1 MANRRRARGRSASD
15 PAEKTPLTRESFRRA
30 LEIFAYMQPYRGYFV
45 LGLLALALST
55 GTTFGFFYFLKDL
68 IDPAVEQAAG
78 WERRLQEIALYLGI
92 ILVVQAFFSFLRI
105 YFFARVSERTLASI
119 RLALYRKLIS
129 LGVPFFEARRVGE
142 LTSRITA
149 DVGQLQDTLSGTL
162 AEFIRQVLTFLI
174 GLTVLFT
181 VSVKLAL
188 VMLATIPVTII
199 LAMVIGKRI
208 RGLSRAAQDALAEAN
223 VVVEETLQNVRT
235 VKAFANE
242 WFEIGRFDRHL
253 REVVRH
259 GLRAANARGFF
270 VVFLITAVFGGITVV
285 IWYGATLIGAGTLT
299 VGTLLYFIMI
309 TLFIGGSIA
318 GLGDLYGQIQK
329 AIGAS
334 ERLRDILRQPS
345 EVEPGQEAPQPSAR
359 LRGAIA
365 FEDVHFAYPTRPDIE
380 VLHGID
386 LRMAPG
392 EKVALVGQSG
402 AGKSTITQLILRYYD
417 PSGGHIHIDG
427 QDIRTLPHLHLRA
440 QIGIVP
446 QEVLLFGGSI
456 RENIAYGRPGAS
468 DVDIRRAAEQAN
480 AWEFIARFP
489 EGLDTLV
496 GDRGVQLSGGQ
507 RQRIAIARAI
517 LKDPAILIL
526 DEATSSLDA
535 ESEHLV
541 QEALNLLMEGRTTLI
556 IAHRLSTIRQVDCI
570 YVLEQGQ
577 IRESGTHAELSV
589 QDGPYRNLLRLQF
602 QV

>member
-1 MANRRRARGRSASD
+1 MAQRRRSRGRAAADSV
-15 PAEKTPLTRESFRRA
+15 EKTPLTRESFRRA
-30 LEIFAYMQPYRGYFV
+30 LEIFSYLKPYRLYFA
-45 LGLLALALST
+45 LGLVALALST

-68 IDPAVEQAAG
+68 IDPAVAQADG
-78 WERRLQEIALYLGI
+78 WEQRLREIALYLGL
-92 ILVVQAFFSFLRI
+92 ILVVQALFSFLRI
-105 YFFARVSERTLASI
+105 YFFARVSERTLADI

-129 LGVPFFEARRVGE
+129 LGIPFFEARRVGE

-162 AEFIRQVLTFLI
+162 AEFIRQVLTFVI

-181 VSVKLAL
+181 VSVKLSL

-199 LAMVIGKRI
+199 LAMVIGRRI

-242 WFEIGRFDRHL
+242 WFEVGRFQRQL

-259 GLRAANARGFF
+259 GLRAANARGLF

-285 IWYGATLIGAGTLT
+285 IWYGATLIGAGSLT

-334 ERLRDILRQPS
+334 ERLRDILR
-345 EVEPGQEAPQPSAR
+345 EEAELDPGETAVLPAAR
-359 LRGAIA
+359 LAGRIT
-365 FEDVHFAYPTRPDIE
+365 FENVRFAYPTRPDIE

-386 LRMAPG
+386 LSIAPG

-402 AGKSTITQLILRYYD
+402 AGKSTITQLILRFYD
-417 PSGGHIHIDG
+417 PAAGQLLIDG
-427 QDIRTLPHLHLRA
+427 QDIRALDRLHLRA
-440 QIGIVP
+440 QVGIVP
-446 QEVLLFGGSI
+446 QEVLLFGGTI

-468 DVDIRRAAEQAN
+468 DADIRRAAEQAN

-541 QEALNLLMEGRTTLI
+541 QEALNHLMEGRTTLI
-556 IAHRLSTIRQVDCI
+556 IAHRLSTIREVDRI
-570 YVLEQGQ
+570 YVLEAGE
-577 IRESGTHAELSV
+577 IRESGTHTELSG

-602 QV
+602 QA

>member
-1 MANRRRARGRSASD
+1 MAQQRRGRGRTSD
-15 PAEKTPLTRESFRRA
+15 VEVEKVALTRESFRHT
-30 LEIFAYMQPYRGYFV
+30 LEIFRYLKPYRLYFF
-45 LGLLALALST
+45 LGLISLALST

-68 IDPAVEQAAG
+68 IDPAVAQESG
-78 WERRLQEIALYLGI
+78 WENRLQQIALYLGL
-92 ILVVQAFFSFLRI
+92 ILVVQALFSFLRI
-105 YFFARVSERTLASI
+105 YFFARVSERTLADI
-119 RLALYRKLIS
+119 RLAVYHKLIS
-129 LGVPFFEARRVGE
+129 LGIPFFEERRVGE

-162 AEFIRQVLTFLI
+162 AEFIRQVLTFVI
-174 GLTVLFT
+174 GLTVLLT
-181 VSVKLAL
+181 VSVKLSL

-199 LAMVIGKRI
+199 LAMVIGRRI

-242 WFEIGRFDRHL
+242 WFEIGRFRRQL

-259 GLRAANARGFF
+259 GLRAANARGLF

-285 IWYGATLIGAGTLT
+285 IWFGATLIGAGELT
-299 VGTLLYFIMI
+299 VGTLVYFIMI

-329 AIGAS
+329 AVGAS
-334 ERLRDILRQPS
+334 ERLRDILRKDS
-345 EVEPGQEAPQPSAR
+345 ELEPGDAAPVPAER
-359 LRGAIA
+359 LNGEIVFQHVR
-365 FEDVHFAYPTRPDIE
+365 FAYPTRPDIE
-380 VLHGID
+380 VLHDID
-386 LRMAPG
+386 LHIAPG
-392 EKVALVGQSG
+392 QKVALVGQSG

-417 PSGGHIHIDG
+417 VGNGQLRVDG
-427 QDIRTLPHLHLRA
+427 QDIRDLDRLALRA
-440 QIGIVP
+440 QVGIVP
-446 QEVLLFGGSI
+446 QEVMLFGGTI

-468 DVDIRRAAEQAN
+468 DVEIRQAAEQAN

-489 EGLDTLV
+489 EGLHTLV

-541 QEALNLLMEGRTTLI
+541 QEALNHLMEGRTTLI
-556 IAHRLSTIRQVDCI
+556 IAHRLSTIREVDQI
-570 YVLEQGQ
+570 YVLEGG
-577 IRESGTHAELSV
+577 R
-589 QDGPYRNLLRLQF
+589 
-602 QV
+602 

>member
-1 MANRRRARGRSASD
+1 MAQQRRGRGRTSD
-15 PAEKTPLTRESFRRA
+15 VEVEKVALTRESFRHT
-30 LEIFAYMQPYRGYFV
+30 LEIFRYLKPYRLYFF
-45 LGLLALALST
+45 LGLISLALST

-68 IDPAVEQAAG
+68 IDPAVAQESG
-78 WERRLQEIALYLGI
+78 WENRLQQIALYLGL
-92 ILVVQAFFSFLRI
+92 ILVVQALFSFLRI
-105 YFFARVSERTLASI
+105 YFFARVSERTLADI
-119 RLALYRKLIS
+119 RLAVYHKLIS
-129 LGVPFFEARRVGE
+129 LGIPFFEERRVGE

-162 AEFIRQVLTFLI
+162 AEFIRQVLTFVI
-174 GLTVLFT
+174 GLTVLLT
-181 VSVKLAL
+181 VSVKLSL

-199 LAMVIGKRI
+199 LAMVIGRRI

-242 WFEIGRFDRHL
+242 WFEIGRFRRQL

-259 GLRAANARGFF
+259 GLRAANARGLF

-285 IWYGATLIGAGTLT
+285 IWFGATLIGAGELT
-299 VGTLLYFIMI
+299 VGTLVYFIMI

-329 AIGAS
+329 AVGAS
-334 ERLRDILRQPS
+334 ERLRDILRKDS
-345 EVEPGQEAPQPSAR
+345 ELEPGDAAPVPAER
-359 LRGAIA
+359 LNGEIVFQHVR
-365 FEDVHFAYPTRPDIE
+365 FAYPTRPDIE
-380 VLHGID
+380 VLHDID
-386 LRMAPG
+386 LHIAPG
-392 EKVALVGQSG
+392 QKVALVGQSG

-417 PSGGHIHIDG
+417 VGNGQLRVDG
-427 QDIRTLPHLHLRA
+427 QDIRDLDRLALRA
-440 QIGIVP
+440 QVGIVP
-446 QEVLLFGGSI
+446 QEVMLFGGTI

-468 DVDIRRAAEQAN
+468 DVEIRQAAEQAN

-489 EGLDTLV
+489 EGLHTLV

-541 QEALNLLMEGRTTLI
+541 QEALNHLMEGRTTLI
-556 IAHRLSTIRQVDCI
+556 IAHRLSTIREVDQI
-570 YVLEQGQ
+570 YVLEGGR
-577 IRESGTHAELSV
+577 ICESGTHAELSE
-589 QDGPYRNLLRLQF
+589 QEGPYRNLLRLQF